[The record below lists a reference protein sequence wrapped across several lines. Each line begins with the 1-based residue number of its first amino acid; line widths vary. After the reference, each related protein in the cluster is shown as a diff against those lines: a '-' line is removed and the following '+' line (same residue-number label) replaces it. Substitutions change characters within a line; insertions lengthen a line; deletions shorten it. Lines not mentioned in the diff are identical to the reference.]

1 MRGPLY
7 GAGTQGQEET
17 EAATDTEKNPEHRP
31 SRKAAQKSPEPGAHC
46 PLFPDFQNGDNANIY
61 SVFVRIE
68 LIFVNLELILEKLL
82 EHSTCYSTELC

>member
-1 MRGPLY
+1 MAWQLSNRVGEGEPWVRHPVQIAAPPLS
-7 GAGTQGQEET
+7 GCVTL
-17 EAATDTEKNPEHRP
+17 DKLLNLLM
-31 SRKAAQKSPEPGAHC
+31 
-46 PLFPDFQNGDNANIY
+46 PLLPDFQNGDNANIY